1 MVDQQVLGRVLK
13 EAMKSGKYTLG
24 TKEVMGEVKSS
35 KLVIAASSI
44 TPTVGNR
51 LRLETEKS
59 KVPLL
64 VLDRNS
70 AQLGRLLG
78 RPYKVSAV
86 ALRSVSDSDLRALQ
100 PVQQQQ

>member
-13 EAMKSGKYTLG
+13 EAMKGGKYTLG
-24 TKEVMGEVKSS
+24 TREVISEVKSS
-35 KLVIAASSI
+35 KLVIAASSMS
-44 TPTVGNR
+44 GAAGG
-51 LRLETEKS
+51 LLKLETEKN
-59 KVPLL
+59 KVPLV

-86 ALRSVSDSDLRALQ
+86 ALRQISESDLRQLQ
-100 PVQQQQ
+100 A